1 MKKLLFLLL
10 IFTFSVNYIYS
21 QGKVS
26 SKVFFNYSY
35 NSDNTPTNEFELD
48 RVYLTYGN
56 KISDNLSYKFT
67 SDIGRFSTGKDDR
80 LSVYLKNAMLT
91 WSTDYGKFVFGL
103 QGMNMFSIQESNWG
117 YRFIEKSPQ
126 DLFSFASSADLGI
139 GYYNKLS
146 KDVNFSFLITNGSGY
161 KKSESDNFKKFSL
174 QVVYGPS
181 KLKDGFNIGGAVS
194 LEPYDYVVAPDTTTE
209 NKVVFGGFGAYA
221 NKNFKVGAEYNI
233 FNKGGSS
240 LTSNILS
247 GYANINLSGTTDLFA
262 RVDVYD
268 PDTNTSSD
276 GLTYII
282 GGFNF
287 MNGKSLSIAPNI
299 KYTKP
304 QTGNSST
311 TFAVNF
317 QFVY

>member
-1 MKKLLFLLL
+1 MKKFIYLLL
-10 IFTFSVNYIYS
+10 VLFCSVNYIYS

-35 NSDNTPTNEFELD
+35 NSDNKPTNEFELD
-48 RVYLTYGN
+48 RVYLSYAN

-67 SDIGRFSTGKDDR
+67 SDIGRFNTGKDNR
-80 LSVYLKNAMLT
+80 LSIFLKNAMLT
-91 WSTDYGKFVFGL
+91 WSTDYGKLVFGL
-103 QGMNMFSIQESNWG
+103 QGMNMFSIQESNWK

-126 DLFSFASSADLGI
+126 DLFGFASSADLGF

-146 KDVNFSFLITNGSGY
+146 KDVNFSFLITNGTGY
-161 KKSESDNFKKFSL
+161 KKSENDDYKKYSL
-174 QVVYGPS
+174 QLVYGQS
-181 KLKDGFNIGGAVS
+181 KLKDGFNIGATVS
-194 LEPYDYVVAPDTTTE
+194 LEPYDYVVAIDTTTE

-221 NKNFKVGAEYNI
+221 NKSFRLGAEYNI
-233 FNKGGSS
+233 YNIGGVSI
-240 LTSNILS
+240 TKNILS
-247 GYANINLSGTTDLFA
+247 GYVNINLSKTTDLFA
-262 RVDVYD
+262 RVDVFD
-268 PDTNTSSD
+268 PNTDTSND
-276 GLTYII
+276 GLTYIV

-311 TFAVNF
+311 TFEVNF